1 MENEYRIRLIFD
13 QLLVITQSN
22 QNYEKG
28 RFFLAMCHFFYAV
41 DNASKMWEIQLK
53 CLCMYRS
60 VDFSP
65 LNRIKAIRPYFGIYV
80 SFSVST
86 ILMGNIVR
94 KDKNQDATFA
104 NVLLFEDFYCLEHSG
119 KEGGGQHQKWVQT
132 YFSNCFCYW
141 RTYY

>member
-1 MENEYRIRLIFD
+1 MKRFSSLLRENLH
-13 QLLVITQSN
+13 LLYYNEVLPDFQIKFCKRKQG
-22 QNYEKG
+22 YK
-28 RFFLAMCHFFYAV
+28 CHKDYL
-41 DNASKMWEIQLK
+41 KMWEIQPK

>member
-1 MENEYRIRLIFD
+1 
-13 QLLVITQSN
+13 
-22 QNYEKG
+22 
-28 RFFLAMCHFFYAV
+28 
-41 DNASKMWEIQLK
+41 
-53 CLCMYRS
+53 MYRS

-86 ILMGNIVR
+86 ILMGNIAR

-119 KEGGGQHQKWVQT
+119 KEGGGQH
-132 YFSNCFCYW
+132 
-141 RTYY
+141 